1 MKICDNIEENKKV
14 IFRGGPMKKML
25 IASHNAHKIR
35 EIRELFSH
43 HKIQLISLR
52 DLNEKDDVKED
63 GSSYFENALKKAMYF
78 AKKHNI
84 PTLSDDSGLNV
95 LALDLRPGIYSARYS
110 GHGDHANN
118 LKVLAEM
125 KGVEDRRA
133 YFISS
138 IVIAYP
144 NGDFKAYE
152 GKFDGFIAQEM
163 KGDHGFGYDSIFYLP
178 EYQMTA
184 AEIEPELKNRISHR
198 GMAMRQLMEDIDD
211 ILNHE

>member
-1 MKICDNIEENKKV
+1 
-14 IFRGGPMKKML
+14 MKKML
-25 IASHNAHKIR
+25 IASQNAHKIR

-43 HKIQLISLR
+43 KELNLISLR
-52 DLNEKDDVKED
+52 DLNDQDEVVED
-63 GSSYFENALKKAMYF
+63 GSSYFENALKKAMYY
-78 AKKHNI
+78 AKKYQI
-84 PTLSDDSGLNV
+84 PTIADDSGLNV
-95 LALDLRPGIYSARYS
+95 HALDLKPGIYSARYS
-110 GHGDHANN
+110 GEGDLANR
-118 LKVLAEM
+118 LKVLEEM

-198 GMAMRQLMEDIDD
+198 GIAMRRLMEDIDD
-211 ILNHE
+211 ILNHK

>member
-1 MKICDNIEENKKV
+1 
-14 IFRGGPMKKML
+14 MKKML
-25 IASHNAHKIR
+25 IASQNAHKIR

-43 HKIQLISLR
+43 KELNLISLR
-52 DLNEKDDVKED
+52 DLNDQDDVLED
-63 GSSYFENALKKAMYF
+63 GSSYFENALKKAMYY
-78 AKKHNI
+78 AKKYQI
-84 PTLSDDSGLNV
+84 PTIADDSGLNV
-95 LALDLRPGIYSARYS
+95 LALDLKPGIYSARYS
-110 GHGDHANN
+110 GKGDLANR
-118 LKVLAEM
+118 LKVLEEM

-163 KGDHGFGYDSIFYLP
+163 KGNHGFGYDSIFYLP

-184 AEIEPELKNRISHR
+184 AEIEPDLKNRISHR
-198 GMAMRQLMEDIDD
+198 GIAMRRLMEDIDD

>member
-1 MKICDNIEENKKV
+1 
-14 IFRGGPMKKML
+14 ML
-25 IASHNAHKIR
+25 IASQNAHKIR

-43 HKIQLISLR
+43 KELNLISLR
-52 DLNEKDDVKED
+52 DLNDQDEVVED
-63 GSSYFENALKKAMYF
+63 GSSYFDNALKKAMYY
-78 AKKHNI
+78 AKKYQI
-84 PTLSDDSGLNV
+84 PTIADDSGLNV
-95 LALDLRPGIYSARYS
+95 HALDLKPGIYSARYS
-110 GHGDHANN
+110 GEGDLANR
-118 LKVLAEM
+118 LKVLEEM

-198 GMAMRQLMEDIDD
+198 GIAIRRLMEDIDD
-211 ILNHE
+211 ILNHK

>member
-1 MKICDNIEENKKV
+1 
-14 IFRGGPMKKML
+14 MKKML
-25 IASHNAHKIR
+25 IASQNAHKIR

-43 HKIQLISLR
+43 KELNLISLR
-52 DLNEKDDVKED
+52 DLNDQDEVVED
-63 GSSYFENALKKAMYF
+63 GSSYFDNALKKAMYY
-78 AKKHNI
+78 AKKYQI
-84 PTLSDDSGLNV
+84 PTIADDSGLNV
-95 LALDLRPGIYSARYS
+95 HALDLKPGIYSARYS
-110 GHGDHANN
+110 GEGDLANR
-118 LKVLAEM
+118 LKVLEEM

-198 GMAMRQLMEDIDD
+198 GIAMRRLMEDIDD
-211 ILNHE
+211 ILNHK

>member
-1 MKICDNIEENKKV
+1 
-14 IFRGGPMKKML
+14 ML
-25 IASHNAHKIR
+25 IASQNAHKIR

-43 HKIQLISLR
+43 KELNLISLR
-52 DLNEKDDVKED
+52 DLNDQDDVLED
-63 GSSYFENALKKAMYF
+63 GSSYFENALKKAMYY
-78 AKKHNI
+78 AKKYQI
-84 PTLSDDSGLNV
+84 PTIADDSGLNV
-95 LALDLRPGIYSARYS
+95 LALDLKPGIYSARYS
-110 GHGDHANN
+110 GKGDLANR
-118 LKVLAEM
+118 LKVLEEM

-163 KGDHGFGYDSIFYLP
+163 KGNHGFGYDSIFYLP

-184 AEIEPELKNRISHR
+184 AEIEPDLKNRISHR
-198 GMAMRQLMEDIDD
+198 GIAMRRLMEDIDD